1 MPVMEE
7 NKFETAK
14 VALKKKFEFEPIEK
28 KINELGW
35 IKIII
40 LSLPIIKML
49 LVIWKTRNR
58 YVGLWIGLIRKKMTL
73 M

>member
-14 VALKKKFEFEPIEK
+14 VALEKKFEFEPIEK
-28 KINELGW
+28 K
-35 IKIII
+35 KIII

>member
-14 VALKKKFEFEPIEK
+14 VALEK
-28 KINELGW
+28 NLNLSRSKRKSVNLDG

>member
-14 VALKKKFEFEPIEK
+14 VALEKKFEFEPIEK
-28 KINELGW
+28 KISELGW

-49 LVIWKTRNR
+49 LVIWKTQNR